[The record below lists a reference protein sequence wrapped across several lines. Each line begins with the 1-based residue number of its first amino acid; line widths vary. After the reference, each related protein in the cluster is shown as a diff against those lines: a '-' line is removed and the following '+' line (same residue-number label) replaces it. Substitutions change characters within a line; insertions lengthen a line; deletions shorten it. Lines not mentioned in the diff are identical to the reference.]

1 MTTTFVSLSLEALKD
16 DLIEFINDENLDML
30 DKFDDNEIA
39 DFVLAIASRL
49 LLSAKK
55 AVTYPLTSCGGINNY
70 QFKVNNEYQ
79 GFVSCSDEDTGD
91 TGVSRTM
98 YFPFF
103 KDEDGY
109 FAGLCCLASMVN
121 EAWYHCNN

>member
-16 DLIEFINDENLDML
+16 DLVEFINDENLDML

-49 LLSAKK
+49 LLTEK
-55 AVTYPLTSCGGINNY
+55 AITIPLTSCGGIKNY
-70 QFKVNNEYQ
+70 QFKVNNEYR
-79 GFVSCSDEDTGD
+79 GFVFCSDEDTGD
-91 TGVSRTM
+91 AGVSRTM